1 MADQTDILS
10 LLDPSGRLAQQAE
23 GRARS
28 QGLQNFGFALL
39 QASQGQPG
47 QGKPGLGQVIGQAG
61 PVGLQ
66 AYQQSFDRTLQDT
79 LRGMQVAEMRRKQQE
94 SEQLRRLLPQV
105 FQTTRGPATQEMIAS
120 EQGDD
125 VLTREGGIT
134 GVKLDPAKLQAL
146 MMVPGGAEAVKGFA
160 ETQKIM
166 RQAGLTPG
174 GEAPSPFSPY
184 LAAQSPEV
192 KKLAETYE
200 KAYKS
205 NAIDEETA
213 YKRIESLAKM
223 EDSYVARVESATDRR
238 IAREQAAEERRIARE
253 QAAKPTEGE
262 KKTAT
267 LAGRLEKSLSDL
279 EKIGQENPKAL
290 SPEVTPSLLQS
301 GLLSYIPGAEMIA
314 GKLSSSDRLR
324 AEAAQLDALDAALT
338 LGTGAAYT
346 KEQLRGYA
354 KAYFPQIGDT
364 ADVIAEKNERF
375 ANIVRLA
382 KAQSGV
388 AYVPFG
394 QESAPTASGVR
405 GKYNLEGKR

>member
-10 LLDPSGRLAQQAE
+10 LLDPSGQLAQQAE

-28 QGLQNFGFALL
+28 QGLLNLGFALL

-105 FQTTRGPATQEMIAS
+105 FQVTRTPATQEVIAS

-174 GEAPSPFSPY
+174 GEAPSPFAPY
-184 LAAQSPEV
+184 LIAQSPEV
-192 KKLAETYE
+192 RKLAETYD
-200 KAYKS
+200 KGFKS
-205 NAIDEETA
+205 GVITEEDA
-213 YKRIESLAKM
+213 YKRIEPLARMEESFVSKQGGPRQGLGDEMKIRSAFKDEPVYKAKEEMQTAYGQITESLKKGTAAGDLAGATKFM
-223 EDSYVARVESATDRR
+223 KLLDPGSVVRESELYLAMSATGALDRFTNYANKVMTGATLNPAQR
-238 IAREQAAEERRIARE
+238 KDFQELADKLYSASIQAYNRKRNEYAGLATSYGLNPTRAVGPEATFSLGERTE
-253 QAAKPTEGE
+253 TPTPAAKSG
-262 KKTAT
+262 
-267 LAGRLEKSLSDL
+267 SISDL
-279 EKIGQENPKAL
+279 KK
-290 SPEVTPSLLQS
+290 LL
-301 GLLSYIPGAEMIA
+301 
-314 GKLSSSDRLR
+314 
-324 AEAAQLDALDAALT
+324 
-338 LGTGAAYT
+338 
-346 KEQLRGYA
+346 
-354 KAYFPQIGDT
+354 FPT
-364 ADVIAEKNERF
+364 RK
-375 ANIVRLA
+375 
-382 KAQSGV
+382 
-388 AYVPFG
+388 
-394 QESAPTASGVR
+394 
-405 GKYNLEGKR
+405 